1 MKLTHR
7 LASVAALGFCL
18 TTVGAAFGAEH
29 TLRIATIAP
38 KASSW
43 GKVYGAWQKAIEK
56 KTGDKLELQIYFNG
70 VQGNEDAM
78 VSKIKTGQLDGAAI
92 TAVGLSMIHKNVLV
106 LQLPGVLTT
115 WEQLDKVRPQIQ
127 PQLDAGIRAAGFNI
141 VGWGDVGLVRQFT
154 KGFEIRH
161 PEEMKN
167 KRPAVWRNEPTGP
180 ALYSTIG
187 NIVPVPVDAMEMLPA
202 LRAGTVNVIA
212 APALAA
218 EQLQWIPYLDH
229 VNDNVI
235 VCAVGGLIFKAGV
248 LEALPA
254 DLKATWDDL
263 QKRASESQQGR
274 IRKLDEEAYGRISQK
289 MTLVKMTQAQRDEWE
304 KLLRRVVKQ
313 LSRGTYDRGLVNK
326 VLALRGMEQID

>member
-1 MKLTHR
+1 MKLRNVVST
-7 LASVAALGFCL
+7 AVLGFAL
-18 TTVGAAFGAEH
+18 TASAGAAAAEH

-56 KTGDKLELQIYFNG
+56 KTGEKLELQIYFNG

-92 TAVGLSMIHKNVLV
+92 TAVGLSLIYKSVLV

-115 WEQLDKVRPQIQ
+115 WEQLDKVRAQLQ
-127 PQLDAGIRAAGFNI
+127 PTLDAGIKANGFNI

-154 KGFEIRH
+154 KGFEIHR
-161 PEEMKN
+161 PDDVKN

-180 ALYSTIG
+180 ALYATIG
-187 NIVPVPVDAMEMLPA
+187 NIVPVPVDAMEMLPQ
-202 LRAGTVNVIA
+202 LRSGNVNIIA

-218 EQLQWIPYLDH
+218 EQLQWTPYLDH

-254 DLKATWDDL
+254 DMKSTWDEL

-274 IRKLDEEAYGRISQK
+274 IRKLDDEAYARITQK
-289 MTLVKMTQAQRDEWE
+289 MSLVKLTQAERDEWE
-304 KLLRRVVKQ
+304 KLLRKVVKQ
-313 LSRGTYDRGLVNK
+313 LARGTYDKALVNK
-326 VLALRGMEQID
+326 VLTMRGYEPVD